1 MVISGPMLQG
11 VTYKV
16 GSTVISGPMLQLFH
30 DKLDL
35 RSLVVLCYMCVT

>member
-16 GSTVISGPMLQLFH
+16 GCTVISGSMLQLFH